1 MNKLEYAADL
11 IGRLSKK
18 DHAELRRPGLSP
30 ALWKILA
37 SLNEAESEYHSTY
50 EWEKRWSIL
59 LRSIALTG
67 QGDSSEDDPSFG
79 QALAQTG
86 WSEGRL
92 FRLLEA
98 EDEALHDQMRFA
110 TAYLESKDA
119 RPDWTQAH
127 DLLFYDNERARHA
140 IARSYY
146 HAHNASSEDDSDN

>member
-1 MNKLEYAADL
+1 MKKLEYAADL

-18 DHAELRRPGLSP
+18 DHAELRRPGFSP
-30 ALWKILA
+30 ALWKVLA
-37 SLNEAESEYHSTY
+37 RLGESESEYHSPY
-50 EWEKRWSIL
+50 EWEKRWAVL

-67 QGDSSEDDPSFG
+67 QGDSSKGDPSLG
-79 QALAQTG
+79 EALAEAD

-98 EDEALHDQMRFA
+98 EEYALYDQMRFA

-119 RPDWTQAH
+119 RPDWKQGY
-127 DLLFYDNERARHA
+127 DLLFYGNERARHA

-146 HAHNASSEDDSDN
+146 TYEAQSQDETED

>member
-18 DHAELRRPGLSP
+18 DHAELRRPGFSP
-30 ALWKILA
+30 ALWKVLTRLGE
-37 SLNEAESEYHSTY
+37 SESEYHSRY
-50 EWEKRWSIL
+50 EWEKRWAVL

-67 QGDSSEDDPSFG
+67 QGQTSLG
-79 QALAQTG
+79 RVLAETG

-98 EDEALHDQMRFA
+98 DEDALYDQMRFA

-119 RPDWTQAH
+119 RPDWKQGY
-127 DLLFYDNERARHA
+127 DLLFYNNERARHA
-140 IARSYY
+140 IARSYFTY
-146 HAHNASSEDDSDN
+146 ERQSQKDHED